1 MNQLMNPSL
10 TTMHMVFK
18 MNMLEPALRLPKILM
33 ERRFQATIPFNFQTE
48 GDKMSNIQL
57 ITMLVISLMYRM
69 KDMP

>member
-1 MNQLMNPSL
+1 MNPSL

-18 MNMLEPALRLPKILM
+18 MNMLEPALRLQKTLM
-33 ERRFQATIPFNFQTE
+33 ERPFQGTILFNFLME
-48 GDKMSNIQL
+48 GDKMSNTQL